1 MSISLDSVSSKNW
14 TLNFLEQKTEEVKK
28 ARFSPEFMTPCRKT
42 AKLLIELLCP
52 PNRKISKCAHVPMFI
67 GNVGSAVACQAPC
80 PWDSLGKN
88 TGVGCHALLQ
98 GIFWTQGSN
107 LHLFQIVTHLAKS
120 ERCMI
125 RRKGRWNQVTWGMG
139 SCTGRNSVW
148 EKGWA
153 NVCKEL
159 ALLSPSF
166 LPLLTSRHSCLSSCK
181 RKLPQPGSQ
190 ELTV

>member
-1 MSISLDSVSSKNW
+1 MPAKNMGLVVNCHFVWAEPLSRVWLWATPW
-14 TLNFLEQKTEEVKK
+14 T
-28 ARFSPEFMTPCRKT
+28 
-42 AKLLIELLCP
+42 
-52 PNRKISKCAHVPMFI
+52 
-67 GNVGSAVACQAPC
+67 VACQAPC

>member
-1 MSISLDSVSSKNW
+1 MLFSRSLLVIYFKYCSLYMSTSHSQFIPSTIFPLCKPCMLITSVTSDSANPW
-14 TLNFLEQKTEEVKK
+14 T
-28 ARFSPEFMTPCRKT
+28 
-42 AKLLIELLCP
+42 ID
-52 PNRKISKCAHVPMFI
+52 
-67 GNVGSAVACQAPC
+67 CQAPL
-80 PWDSLGKN
+80 SMN

-153 NVCKEL
+153 NVCWGL

-166 LPLLTSRHSCLSSCK
+166 LPLFLSSF
-181 RKLPQPGSQ
+181 LPF
-190 ELTV
+190 LL